1 VIWLTWRQHRFDML
15 AGALTLFLVFA
26 FLLITGIG
34 MHSSFTDSGLA
45 ACLAR
50 DATRCSTLASAWSSQ
65 YAGYQFVIPFFLVL
79 PALVGVFWG
88 GPLVA
93 RELEQGTHR
102 MIWTQSVSRTHWLM
116 VKLSVL
122 AAAVILGSTLLT
134 LVLEWWSGPLV
145 AAAGDDRFMPGIF
158 DLLGLVPI
166 AYGVFAFGLGVAAGA
181 IIGRTVPAMAATL
194 VTFAGVRVLVEL
206 MLRPNFEPALHDTY
220 QLSGVATTT
229 RSLMPGAW
237 QMTAETVDRAGHLV
251 GSGMGIDFNR
261 VVGDCPDLKGTGGV
275 ALPDPSNLDA
285 CIRHA
290 GIHVVATYQ
299 PADRYWLF
307 QSFEAGLFI
316 VLAALLVA
324 TAVWWVRR
332 RAH

>member
-1 VIWLTWRQHRFDML
+1 VIWLTWRQHRFDLL
-15 AGALTLFLVFA
+15 AGALTLMVVLALLVV
-26 FLLITGIG
+26 TGIG

-45 ACLAR
+45 TCLAR
-50 DATRCSTLASAWSSQ
+50 KGTGCSALASAWSSQ

-102 MIWTQSVSRTHWLM
+102 MVWTQSASRTHWLM
-116 VKLSVL
+116 VKLGVL

-134 LVLEWWSGPLV
+134 LVLEWWSWPLV
-145 AAAGDDRFMPGIF
+145 AAAGNDRFTPGVF

-181 IIGRTVPAMAATL
+181 IIGKTVPAMAATL
-194 VTFAGVRVLVEL
+194 VGFAAVRVLVEFV
-206 MLRPNFEPALHDTY
+206 LRPNFEPALTDTY
-220 QLSGVATTT
+220 PLSGVATTT
-229 RSLMPGAW
+229 PSLMPGTW

-251 GSGMGIDFNR
+251 GTGTGVDFNK
-261 VVGDCPDLKGTGGV
+261 VVGDCPILAGPGGV
-275 ALPDPSNLDA
+275 ALPDPSKLDA
-285 CIRHA
+285 CIRQA
-290 GIHVVATYQ
+290 GIHVAATYQ
-299 PADRYWLF
+299 PADRYWAF
-307 QSFEAGLFI
+307 QSIEAGLFI

-324 TAVWWVRR
+324 AAFWWMRR